1 VHKSI
6 VKRHNLLR
14 VIQMVYSGLFA
25 IYKNQRL
32 FSKSVYMKI
41 LMADWELSKLR
52 ASIGKRGKDA

>member
-1 VHKSI
+1 
-6 VKRHNLLR
+6 
-14 VIQMVYSGLFA
+14 MVYSGLFT